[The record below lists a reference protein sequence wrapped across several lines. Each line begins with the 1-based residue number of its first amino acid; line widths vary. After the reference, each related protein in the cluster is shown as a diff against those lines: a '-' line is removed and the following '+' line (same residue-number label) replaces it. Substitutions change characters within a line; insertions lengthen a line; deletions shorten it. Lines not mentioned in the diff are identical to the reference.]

1 MCRPCLIP
9 FGLGILNPE
18 LLPGEDLNRA
28 AAGVVRRLKPAR
40 IIRDLTPGD
49 PELRRLIAL
58 RYLRSGFTI
67 ADEDIVIMSGGLE
80 AVVLCS
86 RATTNPGN
94 TVAIET
100 PNAWPQLGALA
111 RMGLRA
117 REIPTHPQE
126 GMDLAALED
135 AFRSRSVKA
144 CLVMPTFQNPLGF
157 RMSDQSKHSLA
168 KLATRYE
175 VPQKE
180 NDPVA
185 ELYFSAEQ
193 PRPVKAFD
201 RSGHVL
207 HCGSLATC
215 FAPAYQIGWIATHRY
230 RKEVARTKILL
241 SLSVAPACQQVMA
254 RYLAY
259 GAVERHL
266 RRLRQAVAERC
277 EAMVSA
283 ISDHFP
289 AGCRMTHPAGGFVL
303 WVELPKGTDSLK
315 LYRLASAKGVSIAPG
330 PMFSARHQYGNCM
343 RLNFGYASVPQIRD
357 GIRTLAELVGRAA

>member
-1 MCRPCLIP
+1 MIGYQKIAEEISGLIEKRALRSGDRLPSIRRATRSYRVNPGTVLRAYRDLDARGLIESRPRSGYYVRRVAPRRVPAPAATSPSPGPTPVVVDDLIVELVEAMCRPCLIP

-80 AVVLCS
+80 AVVLCL
-86 RATTNPGN
+86 RATTNPGD

-157 RMSDQSKHSLA
+157 RMSTRASTHS
-168 KLATRYE
+168 
-175 VPQKE
+175 
-180 NDPVA
+180 
-185 ELYFSAEQ
+185 
-193 PRPVKAFD
+193 
-201 RSGHVL
+201 RSSPH
-207 HCGSLATC
+207 
-215 FAPAYQIGWIATHRY
+215 
-230 RKEVARTKILL
+230 
-241 SLSVAPACQQVMA
+241 
-254 RYLAY
+254 
-259 GAVERHL
+259 
-266 RRLRQAVAERC
+266 
-277 EAMVSA
+277 AMR
-283 ISDHFP
+283 FP
-289 AGCRMTHPAGGFVL
+289 
-303 WVELPKGTDSLK
+303 S
-315 LYRLASAKGVSIAPG
+315 
-330 PMFSARHQYGNCM
+330 
-343 RLNFGYASVPQIRD
+343 
-357 GIRTLAELVGRAA
+357 